1 MAYLVLARKWR
12 PQIFADLIG
21 QEHVGRTLANAIRSG
36 RIHHAFLF
44 TGARGVGKTSAA
56 RILAK
61 ALNCDA
67 GLSDTPCGTCGS
79 CLEITAGQG
88 LDVIEIDGASNTGVD
103 DIRELRDN
111 IRYLPSRSRYKI
123 FIIDEVHMLS
133 TSAFNALLK
142 TLEEPPPHAKFI
154 FATTEPHKIPVTILS
169 RCQRFDF
176 RKIPLVRVAAKLRDI
191 ADAEGLT
198 IADRSLALIARHGE
212 GSMRDALSTLDQ
224 VIAFCG
230 EQVDDDDVQALLG
243 MVDRRLLLDAVE
255 AIIQREPRRALD
267 TARRFD
273 QLGVA
278 LRQVAQDLVEAFR
291 ALVICK
297 IVPEPGELLDMVGDE
312 LHELQVLSAVASLE
326 ELQRMVTLLL
336 KLQTELAGSPYPL
349 LSLEMALVRLANLPP
364 MEDLAKLIGRLE
376 SLEKRLAAGAALP
389 TARPAAPPPPRP
401 VTPPPPPAGEPPPK
415 KSEPPAVPPPRAR
428 GWEGLVEQVKQS
440 RPMIGSILEHGRP
453 LRLEL
458 PAVEIGYPEGSFHL
472 AHFQDAD
479 NRQAVEAVARLY
491 FDHPVTL
498 RVVSLAADRQ
508 EQIPPSLVEER
519 QALES
524 DRRRRLKEDALSHPA
539 LKAVQEIFGGEVKT
553 VIPIDKGFV

>member
-12 PQIFADLIG
+12 PQNFADLIG

-67 GLSDTPCGTCGS
+67 GLSDTPCGICPS

-103 DIRELRDN
+103 DVRELRDN

-176 RKIPLVRVAAKLRDI
+176 RKIPLVRVAGKLREI
-191 ADAEGLT
+191 ADAEKIT
-198 IADRSLALIARHGE
+198 VSDRSLALIARHGE

-230 EQVDDDDVQALLG
+230 EQVEDADVQALLG

-255 AIIQREPRRALD
+255 AIVQHDARRALD
-267 TARRFD
+267 TTRRFD

-278 LRQVAQDLVEAFR
+278 LRQVAQELVEAFR

-297 IVPEPGELLDMVGDE
+297 VAPEPAELLDLVGDE
-312 LHELQVLSAVASLE
+312 LQELQTLAAGTALE
-326 ELQRMVTLLL
+326 DLQRIVTLLL

-349 LSLEMALVRLANLPP
+349 LSLEMAMVRLASLPP
-364 MEDLAKLIGRLE
+364 MEELAKLLGRLE
-376 SLEKRLAAGAALP
+376 SLEKRLATGSPLPIAAGR
-389 TARPAAPPPPRP
+389 T
-401 VTPPPPPAGEPPPK
+401 VVPPPPPGERPSK
-415 KSEPPAVPPPRAR
+415 KSEPPAPAPPRAR

-440 RPMIGSILEHGRP
+440 RPIIGSILEHGRP
-453 LRLEL
+453 LRLEP
-458 PAVEIGYPEGSFHL
+458 PALEVGYPEGSFHL
-472 AHFQDAD
+472 AHFQDVD
-479 NRQAVEAVARLY
+479 NRQAVEAIARLY

-498 RVVSLAADRQ
+498 RVVAITPDSDDA
-508 EQIPPSLVEER
+508 PPSLVEKR

-524 DRRRRLKEDALSHPA
+524 DRQRRLKEDAMNHPA

>member
-12 PQIFADLIG
+12 PQTFADLIG
-21 QEHVGRTLANAIRSG
+21 QEHVGQTLANAIRSG

-61 ALNCDA
+61 ALNCEQ
-67 GLSDTPCGTCGS
+67 GLSDHPCGECSS
-79 CLEITAGQG
+79 CVEITAGQG

-103 DIRELRDN
+103 DVRELREN

-142 TLEEPPPHAKFI
+142 TLEEPPAHAKFI

-176 RKIPLVRVAAKLRDI
+176 RKIPLVRVAGKLREI
-191 ADAEGLT
+191 AAAEGLT
-198 IADRSLALIARHGE
+198 VSDRSLALIARHGE

-230 EQVDDDDVQALLG
+230 EQVADDDVQALLG

-255 AIIQREPRRALD
+255 AIVQRDPRRALEA
-267 TARRFD
+267 ARRFD

-278 LRQVAQDLVEAFR
+278 LRQVAQELVEMFR

-297 IVPEPGELLDMVGDE
+297 VTPEPAELLDLVGDE
-312 LHELQVLSAVASLE
+312 LQALQALAGETALDD
-326 ELQRMVTLLL
+326 LQRIVTLLL

-349 LSLEMALVRLANLPP
+349 LSLEMAMVRLASLPP
-364 MEDLAKLIGRLE
+364 MEELAKLLGRLE
-376 SLEKRLAAGAALP
+376 TLEKRLAAGIP
-389 TARPAAPPPPRP
+389 PSAAPGRAVP
-401 VTPPPPPAGEPPPK
+401 VSPPPPPGERLSKKPEPPV
-415 KSEPPAVPPPRAR
+415 PAPPRAR
-428 GWEGLVEQVKQS
+428 GWEGLVEQVRQS
-440 RPMIGSILEHGRP
+440 RPMIGSILEHGRL
-453 LRLEL
+453 LRLEPPTL
-458 PAVEIGYPEGSFHL
+458 EIGYPEGSFHFT
-472 AHFQDAD
+472 HFQDVD
-479 NRQAVEAVARLY
+479 NRQAVEAIARLY

-498 RVVSLAADRQ
+498 RVVALAADRDNVPRS
-508 EQIPPSLVEER
+508 IVEER

-524 DRRRRLKEDALSHPA
+524 DRQRRLKEDAMNHPA
-539 LKAVQEIFGGEVKT
+539 LKAVQEIFGGEVKN